1 MATDLANGLTQVLVR
16 AMQDLER
23 HVSTESERLGS
34 TFGQRLDRLQ
44 SSMEALQPLHHR
56 IEQLFQTGAAV
67 QKKVD
72 ELAAATASWGEAHAR
87 LDSDVA
93 ALRLQMDQLSA
104 SMSSRVEEVCRRVEA
119 QEREISTI
127 QANASE
133 LASKMAVAAER
144 LEKHATAIRSL
155 HDSHRERTEV
165 FGQMGEL
172 LHRLNHRPAATEGS
186 AL

>member
-1 MATDLANGLTQVLVR
+1 LT
-16 AMQDLER
+16 
-23 HVSTESERLGS
+23 
-34 TFGQRLDRLQ
+34 
-44 SSMEALQPLHHR
+44 
-56 IEQLFQTGAAV
+56 
-67 QKKVD
+67 
-72 ELAAATASWGEAHAR
+72 AATASWGEAHAR
-87 LDSDVA
+87 LDNDVA
-93 ALRLQMDQLSA
+93 ALRLQMDQLSV